1 MRKIYIQFSHKQISY
16 MKHKLLHQRKEE
28 KKNNQHNGIKITERG
43 CHIKSKPVFT
53 FTCFLQRNTLKVIKY
68 VINVVSLLAAAQSK
82 RLKYLTRSCNF
93 VSFFIGIFILLHF
106 ISSYSRAICVF
117 RVQSYQFTE
126 CLLNV

>member
-16 MKHKLLHQRKEE
+16 MKHKLLHQQKEE
-28 KKNNQHNGIKITERG
+28 KKKQPAQRRQNHRG

-82 RLKYLTRSCNF
+82 RLKYLTRSYNF
-93 VSFFIGIFILLHF
+93 VSFFIRNFHIATFYFFLFAGDLCFSCSIIPV
-106 ISSYSRAICVF
+106 Y
-117 RVQSYQFTE
+117 
-126 CLLNV
+126 